1 MQAKWLLC
9 AAALWSSASREG
21 GDILDQ
27 NSPGLIALTLLLQL
41 GSDHRIQ
48 PVSRAHATQ
57 K

>member
-1 MQAKWLLC
+1 MQEKWLLC
-9 AAALWSSASREG
+9 AAALRSSASREG
-21 GDILDQ
+21 GDALDQ
-27 NSPGLIALTLLLQL
+27 NSPGLIALTLLLKL